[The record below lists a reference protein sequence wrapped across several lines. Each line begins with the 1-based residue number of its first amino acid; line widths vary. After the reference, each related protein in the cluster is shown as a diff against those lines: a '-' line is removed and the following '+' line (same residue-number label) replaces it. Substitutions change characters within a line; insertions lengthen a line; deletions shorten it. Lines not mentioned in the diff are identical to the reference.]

1 MVHHSSAALGA
12 HAWPGPAGVYARG
25 IRVWLRHA
33 YKRADVVMSACDP
46 SHDTRRPAAM
56 PLRLGLHPAF
66 VPRPDVDRSGHV
78 LYVGRLVR
86 EKGIF
91 ALLQAAAASPTPWRL
106 RMIGS
111 GPAEALVRSRA
122 RRLGIAERLEIR
134 PFIASPEAL
143 AREYAAA
150 SCVVMPGPFE
160 TLASPRLG
168 SRLPDAGRDLRN
180 GPVSSGDRSRRDHI
194 RPGDTAGSA
203 RAVPAGPAGGRSV
216 RRLYASPRRASRG
229 LQSRCARARAR
240 AHAATCTGAPAGHLR
255 RAACP
260 LSSTRSP
267 SGCCGRTGGKACA
280 RTGRRTGTRVPRRA
294 GTSTS
299 GTGTR
304 A

>member
-1 MVHHSSAALGA
+1 VLLHDPFWHPRRLCRLVKDNDGVAVMVHHSSAALGA

-46 SHDTRRPAAM
+46 SHDTRCPAAM
-56 PLRLGLHPAF
+56 PLRLELHPAF
-66 VPRPDVDRSGHV
+66 VPRPDFDRSGHV

-91 ALLQAAAASPTPWRL
+91 ALLQAASVSPTPWRL

-122 RRLGIAERLEIR
+122 RRLGIAKRLEIR

-160 TLASPRLG
+160 TFGFAALARKIRSTE
-168 SRLPDAGRDLRN
+168 STWDET
-180 GPVSSGDRSRRDHI
+180 RSRS
-194 RPGDTAGSA
+194 RPAIVA
-203 RAVPAGPAGGRSV
+203 MA
-216 RRLYASPRRASRG
+216 
-229 LQSRCARARAR
+229 
-240 AHAATCTGAPAGHLR
+240 
-255 RAACP
+255 AAC
-260 LSSTRSP
+260 
-267 SGCCGRTGGKACA
+267 
-280 RTGRRTGTRVPRRA
+280 
-294 GTSTS
+294 
-299 GTGTR
+299 
-304 A
+304 